1 MQRPRLINVAAAQ
14 EAHEAFLCRAVE
26 HQSVWA
32 VWGRTGPLI
41 VESNFTPDDE
51 TDGNRVARDVYLFFS
66 DEAYARR
73 ALRESWPDI
82 PSCSTRNISLFDFLY
97 RWLPGLHRDRHLA
110 GTNWT
115 GDLIGLELE
124 PSELQAQLHGR
135 LPQDLRVQFR
145 EMQESTDSPQCG

>member
-1 MQRPRLINVAAAQ
+1 MIVARQ
-14 EAHEAFLCRAVE
+14 
-26 HQSVWA
+26 WT
-32 VWGRTGPLI
+32 VWGDTGPLI

-51 TDGNRVARDVYLFFS
+51 TDGNRVARYVYLFFS

-73 ALRESWPDI
+73 ALRESWPDV
-82 PSCSTRNISLFDFLY
+82 PNCSTRSISLFDFLY
-97 RWLPGLHRDRHLA
+97 RWLPGLHRDGHLA

-124 PSELQAQLHGR
+124 PSEVHAQLHGR

-145 EMQESTDSPQCG
+145 EILESHYSRQGG